1 MKSYKRCTTQKKMNW
16 AGHEFLAWI
25 VVLVTLHC
33 LKNTTWKSRTRAAIG
48 NTDLKNCVLSF
59 PKIDNR
65 QLILAKYVKTGFRS
79 KRGTSKAFSA
89 VLT

>member
-1 MKSYKRCTTQKKMNW
+1 MKSYKSSTTRKKMNR

-25 VVLVTLHC
+25 VLVTLDC

-65 QLILAKYVKTGFRS
+65 QPILAKYVKTGFRS

>member
-1 MKSYKRCTTQKKMNW
+1 MKSYKSSTTRKKMNR

-25 VVLVTLHC
+25 VLVTLDC

-79 KRGTSKAFSA
+79 KRGTSKAFSVA
-89 VLT
+89 LM